1 MQLKEV
7 TVSGGYQQ
15 LEIYQ
20 LALKLAVDIHAMT
33 LTLPRIETYEEG
45 SQIRRSSKSIAANIV
60 EGYGR
65 RQYKNEFLKYAVY
78 ASASCDE
85 TKAHLEILHQTGS
98 LDKERYTL
106 LYEQCLEPGKK
117 IYRFRQA
124 VMSRHN
130 QLPRNGTTAH
140 VPAERRIL
148 EEDVPYSNVSV
159 SDFSVAE
166 PKS

>member
-1 MQLKEV
+1 M
-7 TVSGGYQQ
+7 SGGYQE

-20 LALKLAVDIHAMT
+20 LALMLAVDIHAMS
-33 LTLPRIETYEEG
+33 LTLPRFETYEEG

-65 RQYKNEFLKYAVY
+65 RQYKNEFLKYVVY

-98 LDKERYTL
+98 LDKDQYTL
-106 LYEQCLEPGKK
+106 LYGRYLELGKK
-117 IYRFRQA
+117 LYRFRQA

-130 QLPRNGTTAH
+130 QLPCGGTTVHA
-140 VPAERRIL
+140 PAERRIL
-148 EEDVPYSNVSV
+148 EEDALYS
-159 SDFSVAE
+159 SVAMSDSPDSE
-166 PKS
+166 PEA